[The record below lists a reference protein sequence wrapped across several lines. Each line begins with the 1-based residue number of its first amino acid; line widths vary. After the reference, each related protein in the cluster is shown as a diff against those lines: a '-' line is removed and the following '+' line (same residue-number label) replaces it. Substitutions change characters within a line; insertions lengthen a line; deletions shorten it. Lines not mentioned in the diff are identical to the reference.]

1 MGEKDYFLKLT
12 LAVYRVSEYFP
23 EDEPLKNL
31 IREKSSQ
38 VLAELVL
45 LRSNPGLIGE
55 ERERVFEQFLNNT
68 EILLN
73 YFDLA
78 QKQNWVDSLNFLILK
93 KEYNIIKGYFQ
104 PENKPKNNPGHFREK
119 GQIGQVGQKV
129 GQKVGQEIGQN
140 NSLNDRCQ
148 VILNFLKEN
157 GRAQP
162 QDFKKLFPQ
171 ISKRTLRRDFKYL
184 LEKQLIERIGD
195 KNTTFYTLRGR
206 TS

>member
-55 ERERVFEQFLNNT
+55 ERERVFDQFLNNT

-78 QKQNWVDSLNFLILK
+78 QKQNWVDPLNFLILK

-104 PENKPKNNPGHFREK
+104 PENEPKNNLGNPGQIGQI

-129 GQKVGQEIGQN
+129 GQEIGQN
-140 NSLNDRCQ
+140 GSLNDRCQ

-157 GRAQP
+157 DKVQP

-171 ISKRTLRRDFKYL
+171 ISKRTLRRDFKYP
-184 LEKQLIERIGD
+184 LEKQFIQRIGD

>member
-78 QKQNWVDSLNFLILK
+78 QKQNWVDPLNFLILK

-104 PENKPKNNPGHFREK
+104 PENEPKNNLGNPGQIGQI

-129 GQKVGQEIGQN
+129 GQEIGQN
-140 NSLNDRCQ
+140 GSLNDRCQ

-157 GRAQP
+157 DKVQP

-184 LEKQLIERIGD
+184 LEKQFIQRIGD

>member
-55 ERERVFEQFLNNT
+55 ERERVFDQFLNNT

-78 QKQNWVDSLNFLILK
+78 QKQNWVDPLNFLILK

-104 PENKPKNNPGHFREK
+104 PENEPKNNPGNPGQI
-119 GQIGQVGQKV
+119 GQIGQVGQV

-140 NSLNDRCQ
+140 GSLNDRCQ

-157 GRAQP
+157 DKVQP

-184 LEKQLIERIGD
+184 LEKQFIQRIGD